1 MRHGAAGETDRSG
14 GVGHHQH
21 PQLTLVA
28 GGEQVRLSEGEAPSQ
43 MSFTVAVVARRL
55 GVAPATLRTWE
66 RRYGLTPSGRSQGGH
81 RRYSDLDIARLN
93 VMRRLLLSG
102 VTPAE
107 AAAGALGVDLEN
119 QVAVDQCCQVAGDT
133 KGSAKALSRSL
144 LRAAMALDADGANSI
159 VADSINKR
167 GVIWTWDFVIVP
179 VLIEVGNQWAET
191 GQGIE
196 IEHTLSEVLANQF
209 ARVVAKF
216 PVRKDVPSVLLACA
230 PDDLHCLPLRAI
242 AAALAETN
250 VSTQLLGPATPIDAV
265 ASAAA
270 RLGSPVVLVWAQLPA
285 TAKGVDWAAWP
296 AAHQADARVRQPELV
311 LAGPG
316 WPDSRP
322 LRAQRVHDLTETV
335 ATVRNA
341 LAA

>member
-1 MRHGAAGETDRSG
+1 M
-14 GVGHHQH
+14 
-21 PQLTLVA
+21 A
-28 GGEQVRLSEGEAPSQ
+28 GGEQVRLSDSEAPMQVTPEQTPTQ

-81 RRYSDLDIARLN
+81 RRYSDVDLARLN
-93 VMRRLLLSG
+93 IMRRLLLSG

-107 AAAGALGVDLEN
+107 AAAGALEVDL
-119 QVAVDQCCQVAGDT
+119 ASSTAIDKCCQVAGDAKT
-133 KGSAKALSRSL
+133 SAKALSRSL
-144 LRAAMALDADGANSI
+144 LRAALALDADGANVILAESI
-159 VADSINKR
+159 SKR
-167 GVIWTWDFVIVP
+167 GVIWTWDLVIVP
-179 VLIEVGNQWAET
+179 VLIEVGNQWAQT

-196 IEHTLSEVLANQF
+196 VEHTLSEVLNNQF
-209 ARVVAKF
+209 SLVVSKF
-216 PVRKDVPSVLLACA
+216 PVRKDIPSVLLACA

-250 VSTQLLGPATPIDAV
+250 VATQLLGPATPIEAV
-265 ASAAA
+265 AAAAA

-285 TAKGVDWAAWP
+285 AVSGIDWGAWP
-296 AAHQADARVRQPELV
+296 AAVDVDAKARQPELV

-322 LRAQRVHDLTETV
+322 ARSQRVHDLTETV